1 MTSVAD
7 STDNIGGLEKI
18 NTIWKNSNNLIN
30 TKPASFAVNEEIP
43 FRNFVVSSE
52 ILNQTI
58 PDNIPVIQN
67 TIINV
72 ELPTNNIIQFTI
84 TPSDISFVTISFLDY
99 LFDSCNNILPGSI
112 CNFENFGYKHIEFYY
127 KRECYPTIYGTTK
140 QIYTWFIPE
149 PSNGNITNSNTKNL
163 LKNTIPYLFDPYNN
177 TYKFKIFYKAS
188 NGSFVIIPLASNPD
202 FAYIDNKSGF
212 LYFYGGARTDN
223 NVILDNIR
231 SQNDTNPSPPYISY
245 IRYNGNTGFDNLN
258 IKGNTIIDGS
268 LSIINDNSFID
279 ISNLAY
285 NILNTQ
291 QIKQYV
297 ENLNISGGSNNN
309 SLTLNNI
316 LNSNN
321 DASFNNL
328 DISGFLK
335 INEKEVATKN
345 YIDNS
350 FTFNSLFNELSS
362 NFGILENSFVNLDLS
377 NIYTTNIL
385 FNDLSLNFSILDAQ
399 VQTICGA
406 NFALKIN
413 EISGDVLLIESDI
426 LSISG
431 RIDNIKTIVNNL
443 DVSYLTDSAFE
454 LSYNDLSNIY
464 ITNSLFNEL
473 SLNFSILENSFVSL
487 DLSNTLD
494 IIDSSLTN
502 LQNNIENINANI
514 NENISNKFSFDNI
527 ELLNTN
533 SIVNIVNSNGNKYV
547 FNNSNTYDASKNY
560 GLRIGTYVLKNI
572 PEAHPIALL
581 NNDVSNLITYDGSRN
596 IIDIVVSGGN
606 FADPY
611 YTFNP
616 DINDSNFYFIPG
628 YTYRFTGNSISEN
641 HPFYI
646 SDSGYKQESTE
657 LTFSGS
663 GSHNSGIT
671 GTQSFEMTIPYNF
684 SKSLITYYCTSH
696 SLMVKTKSIVSSLV
710 NTNYYNFYYGDVSIN
725 VLGDF
730 GNISVYCYYHGY
742 MGGENLLIYVS
753 NFYTTTN
760 SELQDLSALFFNTI
774 TPSKNNSNILININA
789 NLYCSY
795 ALEERISVQ
804 LWRDLSM
811 LTQSNN
817 LGSLIATGGLT
828 IPYNLTYLDE
838 NINNSQKKYYL
849 KYILENNNSLQ
860 EMGII
865 NIQNSSNYGNSRII
879 LREI

>member
-1 MTSVAD
+1 MTSVED

-18 NTIWKNSNNLIN
+18 NTLWKTYNNLIN

-84 TPSDISFVTISFLDY
+84 TPSDTSFVTISFLDY

-112 CNFENFGYKHIEFYY
+112 CNFENFGYKHIEFFY
-127 KRECYPTIYGTTK
+127 KKECYPTIYGTST
-140 QIYTWFIPE
+140 QIYTWFIPD
-149 PSNGNITNSNTKNL
+149 PSNGNITNSNTRNL

-177 TYKFKIFYKAS
+177 TYKFKIFYRAS

-212 LYFYGGARTDN
+212 LYFYGGTRTGN

-231 SQNDTNPSPPYISY
+231 SQNDSNPSPPYISY
-245 IRYNGNTGFDNLN
+245 IRYNGNIGFDNLN
-258 IKGNTIIDGS
+258 LTGNTIIDGS
-268 LSIINDNSFID
+268 LSIINDNSFSD

-309 SLTLNNI
+309 SLTLNDI

-350 FTFNSLFNELSS
+350 FTLNSSFNELSS

-385 FNDLSLNFSILDAQ
+385 FNDLSSNFSILDSQ

-426 LSISG
+426 ISISG

-443 DVSYLTDSAFE
+443 DVSYLTDIAFE

-464 ITNSLFNEL
+464 VNNSLFNEL
-473 SLNFSILENSFVSL
+473 SSNFSILENSFVSL
-487 DLSNTLD
+487 DLSNTLNK
-494 IIDSSLTN
+494 IDTSLIN
-502 LQNNIENINANI
+502 LQNNIDVINN
-514 NENISNKFSFDNI
+514 NNSNSNISNKYIFSNI
-527 ELLNTN
+527 ELLNEN

-547 FNNSNTYDASKNY
+547 FNNDNTYDASKNY
-560 GLRIGTYVLKNI
+560 GLKNGNYILNNI

-581 NNDVSNLITYDGSRN
+581 NNDISNLISYNVVDN
-596 IIDIVVSGGN
+596 NPIIIKVSGGQSSS
-606 FADPY
+606 PY
-611 YTFNP
+611 YNF
-616 DINDSNFYFIPG
+616 NDSND
-628 YTYRFTGNSISEN
+628 NSININDFKFMRNRSYQFTAN
-641 HPFYI
+641 GISSSHPFKIYVNNSFTNVI
-646 SDSGYKQESTE
+646 
-657 LTFSGS
+657 SGS
-663 GSHNSGIT
+663 SGNINFTINS
-671 GTQSFEMTIPYNF
+671 N
-684 SKSLITYYCTSH
+684 H
-696 SLMVKTKSIVSSLV
+696 SLVDGDFYYICNNHSGMKNNISIL
-710 NTNYYNFYYGDVSIN
+710 NNNINGINYDFYYGDISIN
-725 VLGDF
+725 VSGDF
-730 GNISVYCYYHGY
+730 DKTSVYCYYHGY
-742 MGGENLLIYVS
+742 MGGENLLMYVL

-760 SELQDLSALFFNTI
+760 SALQDLSALFFNTI
-774 TPSKNNSNILININA
+774 TPSKNNSNILININIT
-789 NLYCSY
+789 LFCSY
-795 ALEERISVQ
+795 ALEERINVE

-811 LTQSNN
+811 LTQSKDI
-817 LGSLIATGGLT
+817 GSVIATGGSN

-838 NINNSQKKYYL
+838 NINNTQKKYYL
-849 KYILENNNSLQ
+849 KYQMENNNSQQNMGLVNLQ
-860 EMGII
+860 TS
-865 NIQNSSNYGNSRII
+865 QNNGLSNFL